1 MGRKSREKKL
11 RSQLRRSGTAPVVV
25 TRRPPGLKKMSE
37 VLVDVAEPLLRGLD
51 LVADPA
57 NYEAALL
64 MGAAL
69 WNVSAPGC
77 PVGSA
82 AQQQKVLAEIRRR
95 SPAADAAEVD
105 RRCDEVMARARELYP
120 DEVRAIVGVQV
131 SLKTDGRYHIDVASA
146 RFQ

>member
-11 RSQLRRSGTAPVVV
+11 RLQLRRSGTAPVVV
-25 TRRPPGLKKMSE
+25 ASRPPGLKKMSE

-51 LVADPA
+51 LAADPA
-57 NYEAALL
+57 NYEDALL

-82 AQQQKVLAEIRRR
+82 AQQRKVLAEIRRR
-95 SPAADAAEVD
+95 SPAADAAEVG
-105 RRCDEVMARARELYP
+105 RRCEEVMARARELYP

-131 SLKTDGRYHIDVASA
+131 SLKPDGRYHIDVASA

>member
-11 RSQLRRSGTAPVVV
+11 RSQLRRSGAAPVAVAL
-25 TRRPPGLKKMSE
+25 RPPGLKKMSE

-51 LVADPA
+51 LAADPA

-64 MGAAL
+64 LGAAL

-77 PVGSA
+77 PVGNA
-82 AQQQKVLAEIRRR
+82 AQKQKVLAEIRRR

-105 RRCDEVMARARELYP
+105 RRCDEVMARAGEMYP

>member
-1 MGRKSREKKL
+1 L
-11 RSQLRRSGTAPVVV
+11 
-25 TRRPPGLKKMSE
+25 
-37 VLVDVAEPLLRGLD
+37 
-51 LVADPA
+51 
-57 NYEAALL
+57 
-64 MGAAL
+64 GAAL

-77 PVGSA
+77 PVGNA
-82 AQQQKVLAEIRRR
+82 AQKQKVLAEIRRR

-105 RRCDEVMARARELYP
+105 RRCDEVMARAGEMYP